1 MPGLSTEQQIS
12 LIYQQDSRRILAT
25 LIRLL
30 GDFELAEEALQ
41 EAFSVALSK
50 WPNDGIPDQPR
61 AWLISTGR
69 FKAIDKIRRDHRF
82 CELQP
87 NLNLATQDETSLTAR
102 TIEDDQLRL
111 IFTCCHP
118 ALAESARVALTL
130 REVCGMTTEQ
140 IAQAFLQPTK
150 TLAQRI
156 VRAKK
161 KIRQARIPFEIPETT
176 QMTER
181 LDAVLQVIYLVF
193 NEGYFC
199 SSSDNLI
206 NGKMMD
212 EALRLARQLVRDVK
226 HTEAQGLLTLML
238 FQHARHRARLASDGS
253 LLSLEEQN
261 RDLWD
266 SAQIQEADRLLREI
280 LPRADIGRFTLQAA
294 IAGLHADAKHFAH
307 TDWREI
313 LAFYD
318 LLLRRHPSPI
328 VALNRAVVVSRISGP
343 NAALKLMQEL
353 HQAGSLSDYRL
364 FHVFHADLLRQ
375 LGNNDAAEQ
384 SYHRALA
391 LTPQSSERAFLY
403 DQLNRLDR
411 SI

>member
-1 MPGLSTEQQIS
+1 MPGLNTEQQIA
-12 LIYQQDSRRILAT
+12 LIYQQESRRILAT

-41 EAFSVALSK
+41 DAFSAALTQWRS
-50 WPNDGIPDQPR
+50 DGIPEQPR

-69 FKAIDKIRRDHRF
+69 FKAIDKVRRNQRF
-82 CELQP
+82 RELQP
-87 NLNLATQDETSLTAR
+87 CLNLASHNETSLTAR

-118 ALAESARVALTL
+118 ALAEPARVALTL

-140 IAQAFLQPTK
+140 IAQAFLQPTS

-176 QMTER
+176 QMAER
-181 LDAVLQVIYLVF
+181 LNAVLQVIYLVF

-199 SSSDNLI
+199 SSGDNLI
-206 NGKMMD
+206 NSRMMD
-212 EALRLARQLVRDVK
+212 EALRLARQLVRDIK
-226 HTEAQGLLTLML
+226 HAEAQGLLALML
-238 FQHARHRARLASDGS
+238 FQHARHRARLAADGS
-253 LLSLEEQN
+253 LLTLEEQN
-261 RDLWD
+261 RELWD

-280 LPRADIGRFTLQAA
+280 LPRPDIGRFTLQAA
-294 IAGLHADAKHFAH
+294 IAGLHADAKHFAD
-307 TDWREI
+307 TDWQEI

-318 LLLRRHPSPI
+318 LLLQRHPSPI
-328 VALNRAVVVSRISGP
+328 VALNRAVVVSKISGP
-343 NAALKLMQEL
+343 QAALPLVQEL
-353 HQAGSLSDYRL
+353 VQAGSLSDYRL

-375 LGNNDAAEQ
+375 LGCKVAAEQ
-384 SYHRALA
+384 SYRRALA
-391 LTPQSSERAFLY
+391 LTPQNSERAFLY
-403 DQLNRLDR
+403 DQLNRLDM
-411 SI
+411 SN

>member
-1 MPGLSTEQQIS
+1 MPGLGTEQQIA
-12 LIYQQDSRRILAT
+12 LIYQQESRRILAT

-41 EAFSVALSK
+41 EAFSAAVTQ
-50 WPNDGIPDQPR
+50 WRNDGIPEQPR

-69 FKAIDKIRRDHRF
+69 FKAIDKLRRDQRF
-82 CELQP
+82 RELLPTLGDLTEEAAAP
-87 NLNLATQDETSLTAR
+87 NAR
-102 TIEDDQLRL
+102 AIEDDQLRL

-118 ALAESARVALTL
+118 ALAEPARIALTL

-140 IAQAFLQPTK
+140 IAQAFLQPTS

-199 SSSDNLI
+199 SSGDALI
-206 NGKMMD
+206 NGKLMD
-212 EALRLARQLVRDVK
+212 EALRLARQLVRYVQ
-226 HTEAQGLLTLML
+226 HTEAQGLLALLL
-238 FQHARHRARLASDGS
+238 FQHSRHHARLSNDGR
-253 LLSLEEQN
+253 LLTLEAQN
-261 RDLWD
+261 RELWD
-266 SAQIQEADRLLREI
+266 PAQIQEADTLLREI

-294 IAGLHADAKHFAH
+294 IAGLHADVKSYAQ

-318 LLLRRHPSPI
+318 LLLQRHPSPV
-328 VALNRAVVVSRISGP
+328 VALNRAVVVSKLSGP
-343 NAALKLMQEL
+343 QAAIELIQEL
-353 HQAGSLSDYRL
+353 NCSQTLSDYRF

-375 LGNNDAAEQ
+375 LGDTVAAEQ
-384 SYHRALA
+384 SYRRALT
-391 LTPQSSERAFLY
+391 LTPQDSERTYLHE
-403 DQLNRLDR
+403 QLNELLT
-411 SI
+411 SN

>member
-1 MPGLSTEQQIS
+1 MPGLSTEQQIA
-12 LIYQQDSRRILAT
+12 LIYQQESRRILAT

-41 EAFSVALSK
+41 EAFSAAVMQWRS
-50 WPNDGIPDQPR
+50 DGIPEQPR

-69 FKAIDKIRRDHRF
+69 FKAIDKLRRDQRF
-82 CELQP
+82 RELLP
-87 NLNLATQDETSLTAR
+87 SLAELKSEQAAPSAR

-118 ALAESARVALTL
+118 ALAEPARIALTL

-140 IAQAFLQPTK
+140 IAQAFLQPTS

-161 KIRQARIPFEIPETT
+161 KIRQAQIAFEIPETT
-176 QMTER
+176 QMPAR

-199 SSSDNLI
+199 TSGDALI
-206 NGKMMD
+206 NSKLMD
-212 EALRLARQLVRDVK
+212 EALRLVRQLVRDVQ
-226 HTEAQGLLTLML
+226 HTEAQGLLALLL
-238 FQHARHRARLASDGS
+238 FQHSRHHARLSADGR
-253 LLSLEEQN
+253 LLTLEAQN
-261 RDLWD
+261 RELWD
-266 SAQIQEADRLLREI
+266 PTQIHEADTLLREI

-294 IAGLHADAKHFAH
+294 IAGLHADAKSFAQ

-318 LLLRRHPSPI
+318 LLLQRHPSPV
-328 VALNRAVVVSRISGP
+328 VALNRAVVVSKISGP
-343 NAALKLMQEL
+343 QVALHLVEEL
-353 HQAGSLSDYRL
+353 HRSGSLVDYRL
-364 FHVFHADLLRQ
+364 FHTFHADLLRQ
-375 LGNNDAAEQ
+375 LGHTKAAEQ
-384 SYHRALA
+384 SYRRALA
-391 LTPQSSERAFLY
+391 LTAQKTERAYLHE
-403 DQLNRLDR
+403 QLNELLT